1 MPSCGTIATLL
12 HASWGRVGDEQTELH
27 GYAIL
32 QHGLPTKTCNRGSQG
47 VAIMLSPEGR
57 KAWEAAGSEIKHYGT
72 HAMAI
77 RLKFMDDRGES
88 TQVVLGCGYAPV
100 GAAPLEERTEFLNS
114 LSRIVSNVENREVLI
129 ITVDA
134 NASLGTKTCTSD
146 RVLEK
151 WGLPHVNDA
160 GRDTHDFLATHGL
173 CAPSR
178 FFEKKHFH
186 TWRHPRSKL
195 PHQIDHFFTFQR
207 DLKRVVDAGI
217 SPMMAVESDHT
228 PISLRIRVARNLKK
242 NIPKVPRTRICRERL
257 NEDFTRRKF
266 RDVVRRQL
274 EGEQLEGKQSME
286 PLTRALDTAAKEVLT
301 SGERSQPG
309 WFQTYADV
317 LKPLIARR
325 NLCLTRVDTSNTVTD
340 RENLRQ
346 SRRKLGHE
354 VRPARQMWLDSRLT
368 VLNDMDSSH
377 KTPAVYWNEVKLIK
391 RGMGDVTKMTVMSL
405 KDPETGKPCKSPEEN
420 GEVLKKHFQKLYAK
434 ESSFDF
440 KVIDEM
446 RQREERPAMDR
457 VPTDEEVKR
466 HCLRAKSG
474 KAPGDNSIPAE
485 FLQALTEEADTLE
498 MLTQVIT
505 GFWISGDTM
514 PTLIEDLNPKP
525 RAPPEPHQGWKV

>member
-1 MPSCGTIATLL
+1 
-12 HASWGRVGDEQTELH
+12 
-27 GYAIL
+27 
-32 QHGLPTKTCNRGSQG
+32 
-47 VAIMLSPEGR
+47 
-57 KAWEAAGSEIKHYGT
+57 
-72 HAMAI
+72 
-77 RLKFMDDRGES
+77 
-88 TQVVLGCGYAPV
+88 
-100 GAAPLEERTEFLNS
+100 
-114 LSRIVSNVENREVLI
+114 
-129 ITVDA
+129 
-134 NASLGTKTCTSD
+134 
-146 RVLEK
+146 
-151 WGLPHVNDA
+151 
-160 GRDTHDFLATHGL
+160 
-173 CAPSR
+173 
-178 FFEKKHFH
+178 
-186 TWRHPRSKL
+186 
-195 PHQIDHFFTFQR
+195 
-207 DLKRVVDAGI
+207 
-217 SPMMAVESDHT
+217 MMAVESDHT

-242 NIPKVPRTRICRERL
+242 NIPKMPRTRICRERL
-257 NEDFTRRKF
+257 NDDVTKRKF

-286 PLTRALDTAAKEVLT
+286 TLTRALDTAAKEVLT

-309 WFQTYADV
+309 WFQTYAHV
-317 LKPLIARR
+317 LEPLIARR
-325 NLCLTRVDTSNTVTD
+325 NLGQTRVDTSNTVTD

-354 VRPARQMWLDSRLT
+354 VRRARQMWLDSRLT

-485 FLQALTEEADTLE
+485 FLQALTEEPDTLE

-505 GFWISGDTM
+505 GFWISGDIM
-514 PTLIEDLNPKP
+514 PTLIEDLSPKP
-525 RAPPEPHQGWKV
+525 RAPPEPPPGLESVKTARRDKWRVQWNETNPKSGMSEDRYERYKHATSIEDAIGLGAKTADIRHDLKQ